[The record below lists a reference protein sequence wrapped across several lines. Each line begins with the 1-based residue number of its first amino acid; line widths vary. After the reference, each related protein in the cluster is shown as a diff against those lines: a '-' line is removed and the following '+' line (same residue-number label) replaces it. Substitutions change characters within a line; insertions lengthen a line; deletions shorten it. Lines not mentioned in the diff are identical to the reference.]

1 MAGHRKG
8 GRKPTSNIIKFKTGN
23 PGRRKLKQ
31 EPIPPE
37 GEIPTAPV
45 HLDAYGVEEW
55 NRVVNGLCA
64 MGVLNRID
72 QQTLAAYCGA
82 YSRWRHAEEELKK
95 LAAGKGGDIAALVQK
110 TTSGNWIQQPLI
122 GIANKAAGDMVKYAA
137 EFGLTPSARARL
149 AVDPGKGKESKY
161 DKLLQGRKG
170 AK

>member
-8 GRKPTSNIIKFKTGN
+8 GRKPGSNIIKFKTGN

-31 EPIPPE
+31 EPIPPA
-37 GEIPTAPV
+37 GEIPAPPV

-55 NRVVNGLCA
+55 TRIASGLYV
-64 MGVLNRID
+64 MGILNRID

-110 TTSGNWIQQPLI
+110 TISGNWIQQPLI

-149 AVDPGKGKESKY
+149 AVDPGKGKESKF
-161 DKLLQGRKG
+161 KG
-170 AK
+170 LIGNGKQ